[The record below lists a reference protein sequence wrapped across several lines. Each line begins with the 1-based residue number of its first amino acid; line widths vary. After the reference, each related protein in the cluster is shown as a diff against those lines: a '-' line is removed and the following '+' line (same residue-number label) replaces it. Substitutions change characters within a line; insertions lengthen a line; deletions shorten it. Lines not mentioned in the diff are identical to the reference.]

1 MNLTVTA
8 RIAGGSGLVIVLLIA
23 LTFTG
28 LSGVSSIDEGLT
40 AVTDKSTPML
50 IAGSENVSS
59 LLKATVEVNRF
70 HQSRVTSELTDFEA
84 NYQSLMKSNKSSGQ
98 SLALAAQ
105 QYPEVLSS
113 LDESKKAIAQ
123 FSELVPQVFEKH
135 RRDLSLGDNVSG
147 MRGEFEDVADELD
160 SLLYDFSE
168 DLGSGDTAS
177 VLQSMSNM
185 VREATVTVTD
195 VLVSTDPTVVD
206 SAIRDITALVKD
218 FDGKFS
224 QVKGNSQAT
233 NNDYYADTEAAINK
247 FRKLTNDSGNILETY
262 ALQLDIRAQAK
273 QQLVESDVSATDAQ
287 AHLNNVFS
295 KVKGLTQSIKEDAG
309 DKVSSSRTLLI
320 SFAVIAILVAA
331 GVNYWVLQSVTSPLN
346 EVLRVITKLSKG
358 DLTEKVEVH
367 SEDEL
372 GKLSNGFNDLI
383 DALRS
388 MLKEIGSSSEQL
400 SASAEQTAAISSQ
413 SSQNINYQKEQT
425 DMIATAM
432 TEMTATVDE
441 VANSANNTLLEVQK
455 ANKETV
461 DGQSVVQDSI
471 STINK
476 LASEI
481 ESAAVV
487 IDKLD
492 QYSTNIG
499 AVLDV
504 IRGIADQTNL
514 LALNAAIE
522 AARAGE
528 QGRGFAVVADE
539 VRTLASKTQES
550 TSEIQEMIE
559 RLQTGTREAVTVME
573 SSRSEAQN
581 SVEQTATAGETLGKI
596 TQAVSVINDMSTHIA
611 SAAEEQSSVS
621 QEMHQNV
628 SSISE
633 MADSTAQGASENL
646 EASQELARLAEHM
659 QKLVSRF
666 KY

>member
-8 RIAGGSGLVIVLLIA
+8 RIAGGSGLVVLLLIA
-23 LTFTG
+23 LSFTG

-40 AVTDKSTPML
+40 AVTDRSTPML
-50 IAGSENVSS
+50 ISGSENVST
-59 LLKATVEVNRF
+59 LLKATVAVNRF
-70 HQSRVTSELTDFEA
+70 HQSDNTDKLAEYESR
-84 NYQSLMKSNKSSGQ
+84 YQELMKKNQQTAS
-98 SLALAAQ
+98 ALAAVAKN
-105 QYPEVLSS
+105 YPEVLAS
-113 LDESKKAIAQ
+113 LNESNEAIQ
-123 FSELVPQVFEKH
+123 TFSGLAPQVFEKH
-135 RRDLSLGDNVSG
+135 RKDLSLGKSIES
-147 MRGEFEDVADELD
+147 MRSAFEDVADELD
-160 SLLYDFSE
+160 SFLYDFADE
-168 DLGSGDTAS
+168 LGSGDTAS
-177 VLQSMSNM
+177 NLQSMSNM

-195 VLVSTDPTVVD
+195 ALVLRNIDGVD
-206 SAIRDITALVKD
+206 SAIRDINALLED
-218 FDGKFS
+218 FG
-224 QVKGNSQAT
+224 
-233 NNDYYADTEAAINK
+233 NK
-247 FRKLTNDSGNILETY
+247 FTSVQNDSTAQSSEFYGDTVNAIATFKKLTAGQGNLLASHRERLVARAEGE
-262 ALQLDIRAQAK
+262 ALLDQSDAAATLAQ
-273 QQLVESDVSATDAQ
+273 S
-287 AHLNNVFS
+287 HLNNVFS
-295 KVKGLTQSIKEDAG
+295 KVKSLTQSIKDDAG
-309 DKVSSSRTLLI
+309 EKVSSSRTLLLV
-320 SFAVIAILVAA
+320 FAVIAILVAA
-331 GVNYWVLQSVTSPLN
+331 SVNYWVLRSVTGPLN
-346 EVLRVITKLSKG
+346 EVLRVINQVSRG
-358 DLTEKVEVH
+358 DLKEKAEVY

-372 GKLSNGFNDLI
+372 GTLSKGFNNLI
-383 DALRS
+383 DALRE

-400 SASAEQTAAISSQ
+400 SASAEQTAAISGQ
-413 SSQNINYQKEQT
+413 SNENINHQKEQT

-455 ANKETV
+455 ANSETV
-461 DGQSVVQDSI
+461 EGQSVVQDSI

-476 LASEI
+476 LAREI

-559 RLQTGTREAVTVME
+559 RLQTGTREAVSVME
-573 SSRSEAQN
+573 TSRTEAQK
-581 SVEQTATAGETLGKI
+581 SVEQTAKAGESLAKI

-633 MADSTAQGASENL
+633 MADRTSQGASENMA
-646 EASQELARLAEHM
+646 ASQELARLAEHM
-659 QKLVSRF
+659 KKLVGQF